1 MTGDIIQDVQ
11 GGWFYRDN
19 GDGTLDSLSD
29 VGGATPSTALKVRP
43 NAIAQPVTLITAGR
57 PTGAGDPL
65 ATRVAGIMA
74 RRYA

>member
-29 VGGATPSTALKVRP
+29 VGGATPATAVKVKADALAR
-43 NAIAQPVTLITAGR
+43 PVTLIADGQ

-65 ATRVAGIMA
+65 ATRVAGVMA